1 MTPWEVSRNRNLI
14 NIKVMA
20 RMNITT
26 RKTKCMWRKIPS
38 LNNNRASIMD
48 SDSSILSRRSP
59 TSTITK
65 KKITKML
72 IIQISKIL
80 DSNKKKHKVNKRIN
94 SKISHSSEILLS
106 FLNNKPIKRQLKS
119 PHISLPNLNKTL
131 KWLISLIWTRT
142 SRSHNHNNN
151 NKFNSHSHNN
161 KLNLIKFK
169 NNKI

>member
-1 MTPWEVSRNRNLI
+1 MTQRTTKMRYMTPWEVSQKRNLI

-48 SDSSILSRRSP
+48 SDSSVLSRRRP
-59 TSTITK
+59 TSITK

-106 FLNNKPIKRQLKS
+106 FLNNKPIK
-119 PHISLPNLNKTL
+119 I
-131 KWLISLIWTRT
+131 
-142 SRSHNHNNN
+142 
-151 NKFNSHSHNN
+151 
-161 KLNLIKFK
+161 
-169 NNKI
+169 

>member
-1 MTPWEVSRNRNLI
+1 MTPWEVSQKRNLI

-48 SDSSILSRRSP
+48 SDSSILSKRRP
-59 TSTITK
+59 TSITK

-80 DSNKKKHKVNKRIN
+80 DSNNKKHKVNKRIN

-119 PHISLPNLNKTL
+119 PHLSLPNLNKTL
-131 KWLISLIWTRT
+131 KWSISLIQTRT

-151 NKFNSHSHNN
+151 NKSHSHSHNN